1 MPKQYNNFHDLTF
14 SVLEYQAGQD
24 EGCKLRTVGNWYAM
38 TGYGLGFPR
47 GSKWKPIM
55 DKTLHKLSYNGVL
68 ERLQKFWLK
77 GNLWLI

>member
-1 MPKQYNNFHDLTF
+1 MQF
-14 SVLEYQAGQD
+14 SLVLEYQAGQD
-24 EGCKLRTVGNWYAM
+24 DDCKLRTVGNWYAM

-55 DKTLHKLSYNGVL
+55 DKALHKLSYEGAM

-77 GNLWLI
+77 GNPNGLVLPSKVGPD